1 MLRKIDHYSLHSC
14 PRTCSQYP
22 PPVATIA
29 TATSTN
35 ISNKQSPIIMSD
47 HSRLSNSESS
57 SNNDRSVTFST
68 IEVHEHAMVLGDNPS
83 TSHGPPVQ
91 MGWDVMESSLLSL
104 DDYETQRPPR
114 RGRYQLV
121 MPGDAREDV

>member
-1 MLRKIDHYSLHSC
+1 VLTFLHHSASRSHYF
-14 PRTCSQYP
+14 
-22 PPVATIA
+22 PVATIA

-35 ISNKQSPIIMSD
+35 ITNKQNSIIMSD
-47 HSRLSNSESS
+47 HSRLSGSESS
-57 SNNDRSVTFST
+57 SNERSVTFST

-83 TSHGPPVQ
+83 TTHGPSVEID
-91 MGWDVMESSLLSL
+91 WAVMESSMLSL

-114 RGRYQLV
+114 RGRYQLQ